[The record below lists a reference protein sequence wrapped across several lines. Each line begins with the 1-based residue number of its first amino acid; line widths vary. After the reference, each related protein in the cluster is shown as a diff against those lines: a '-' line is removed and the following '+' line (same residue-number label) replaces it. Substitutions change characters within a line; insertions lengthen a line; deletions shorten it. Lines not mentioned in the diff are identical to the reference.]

1 MEGIHIK
8 AYGDEGFQLDNNI
21 ILRGSALIFSDLFLL
36 WKPRNLEMI
45 TPETLAPLV
54 YRNPPLD
61 LVIFGTGDTV
71 EQIPVEARHYL
82 LQHHI
87 FFECM
92 DNV

>member
-1 MEGIHIK
+1 MEGLHIK

-21 ILRGSALIFSDLFLL
+21 ILRGSAVVFPDLFLL
-36 WKPRNLEMI
+36 WKPRTVDMI
-45 TPETLAPLV
+45 TPKSLSPFV
-54 YRNPPLD
+54 YRNPTLD
-61 LVIFGTGDTV
+61 LVIFGTGDSV
-71 EQIPVEARHYL
+71 EQLPVESRHYL